1 MRVHVISSDYK
12 KALKGYLA
20 LNYYLMSLIIA
31 LGVIISIGL
40 DPHYYEVNYILI
52 PAFLLTIFGF
62 IYRLT
67 SKKIFGFVAM
77 LGFIFFVPIG
87 LIGIYAIRNMMDDHA
102 KLLFKR
108 TLKNDNRNHR

>member
-1 MRVHVISSDYK
+1 MRIHVGSSNYK
-12 KALKGYLA
+12 KALKGHLA

-31 LGVIISIGL
+31 LGVIISIGH
-40 DPHYYEVNYILI
+40 DPDYYEVNYILI
-52 PAFLLTIFGF
+52 PAFLLT
-62 IYRLT
+62 
-67 SKKIFGFVAM
+67 IFGFVAM